1 MRILMV
7 ASESLPLVKTGG
19 LADVVF
25 SLSKALMLRGHHVDV
40 MIPEYDGILNHYAY
54 QQFDY
59 FQVPID
65 SSHDEGL
72 YKVATIDGLRFIL
85 VSSDFYFS
93 RPGLIYGHGDDFE
106 RFGLFQLAAL
116 EFLRYHEYDVV
127 HCHDWH
133 TGLLPYMINT
143 LRHDGLFSSLKTVYT
158 IHNLAFQGKFD
169 LESHRQLFL
178 PYSTDFEMDGLLNSM
193 KTGIMCADVITTV
206 SPTYASEI
214 LQEAFGEGLH
224 DILSIRQNRLVGILN
239 GIDTVMF
246 NPKTDPMIE
255 PFDGRNV
262 RKGKVANKHRLQE
275 QMGLPTSEGLLIGMV
290 SRLSDQKG
298 FDLVMAVLPGLL
310 DQYDLQVVIVGS
322 GDARVED
329 WLRDLEFRYPHQFKS
344 HIGYSEPRA
353 RLVYAASDLF
363 LMPSRFE
370 PCGLSQMIAMRYG
383 SVPVVRRTGG
393 LADTVFDQ
401 QEGGVGIVFDDYT
414 PQALHDA
421 LIRAIEQVNDAAW
434 QQFVKAAMKLDNS
447 WTPSAKQYESIYKGH

>member
-25 SLSKALMLRGHHVDV
+25 SLSKALISKGHQVDV

-54 QQFDY
+54 QNFDY

-72 YKVATIDGLRFIL
+72 YKVATMDGLRFVL

-143 LRHDGLFSSLKTVYT
+143 LRQDGLFTKLKTVFT

-169 LESHRQLFL
+169 LESHRQLYL
-178 PYSTDFEMDGLLNSM
+178 PYSTDLEMHGLLNSM
-193 KTGIMCADVITTV
+193 KTGIMSADVITTV
-206 SPTYASEI
+206 SPTYANEI

-224 DILSIRQNRLVGILN
+224 DILSIRQNQLMGILN
-239 GIDTVMF
+239 GIDTMMF
-246 NPKTDPMIE
+246 NPKTDGMIE
-255 PFDGRNV
+255 SFDGRSV
-262 RKGKVANKHRLQE
+262 RKGKSANKHRLQQE
-275 QMGLPTSEGLLIGMV
+275 MGLPIFDGLLLGMV

-298 FDLVMAVLPGLL
+298 FDLLTAVLPQLL
-310 DQYDLQVVIVGS
+310 DHYDIQMVIIGS
-322 GDARVED
+322 GDGMLED
-329 WLRDLEFRYPHQFKS
+329 WLRSMESRYPNQFKA

-353 RLVYAASDLF
+353 RLVYAGSDLF
-363 LMPSRFE
+363 IMPSRFE
-370 PCGLSQMIAMRYG
+370 PCGLSQMISMRYG
-383 SVPVVRRTGG
+383 TLPLVRRTGG
-393 LADTVFDQ
+393 LADTVIDQ
-401 QEGGVGIVFDDYT
+401 AEDGVGFVFEDYT
-414 PQALHDA
+414 TEAL
-421 LIRAIEQVNDAAW
+421 LETILRAMHCYTQPEWSQM
-434 QQFVKAAMKLDNS
+434 VKDAMKLDNS
-447 WTPSAKQYESIYKGH
+447 WTPSAKQYESIYKGQ